1 MVQDIP
7 WNIGNMISFVSL
19 YFYFERLTK
28 SYLFKLRSKSTRN
41 TFFSYFVSQR
51 GIKGIGRNVGRTFEI
66 EAYVEKK
73 IGELQKNRVSRGEA
87 LLIFILVKLKIT
99 VEHFILLNIIE

>member
-7 WNIGNMISFVSL
+7 WNIGNIRITIFLLRAFNQKRLSL
-19 YFYFERLTK
+19 QIAIK
-28 SYLFKLRSKSTRN
+28 INSKYLF
-41 TFFSYFVSQR
+41 FVFCIAR
-51 GIKGIGRNVGRTFEI
+51 IKGIGRNVGRTFEI

-87 LLIFILVKLKIT
+87 LLILVKLKIN
-99 VEHFILLNIIE
+99 LSNISFYLT

>member
-19 YFYFERLTK
+19 YFCFERLTK

-87 LLIFILVKLKIT
+87 LLILVKLKIN
-99 VEHFILLNIIE
+99 LSNISFYLIE

>member
-19 YFYFERLTK
+19 YFCFERLTK
-28 SYLFKLRSKSTRN
+28 SYLFKINSKYL
-41 TFFSYFVSQR
+41 FFVFCIAR
-51 GIKGIGRNVGRTFEI
+51 IKGIGRNVGRTFEI

-87 LLIFILVKLKIT
+87 LLILVKLKIN
-99 VEHFILLNIIE
+99 LSNISFYLT

>member
-19 YFYFERLTK
+19 YFCFERLTK

-73 IGELQKNRVSRGEA
+73 IGELQKNRVSRVSRGEA
-87 LLIFILVKLKIT
+87 LLILVKLKIN
-99 VEHFILLNIIE
+99 LSNISFYLT